1 LRLQAFIENKDVDI
15 MALQVRLTESAL
27 QSCVYKTRSYP
38 RVVLKGCGLMQVDVR
53 DVAKAHV
60 RAAEVRL
67 Q

>member
-1 LRLQAFIENKDVDI
+1 